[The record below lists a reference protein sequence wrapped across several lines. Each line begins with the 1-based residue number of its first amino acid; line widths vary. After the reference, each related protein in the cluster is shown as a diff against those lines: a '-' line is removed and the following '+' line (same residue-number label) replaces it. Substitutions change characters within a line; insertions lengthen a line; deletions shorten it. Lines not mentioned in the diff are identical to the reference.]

1 LTPNKEHS
9 FQQKMKYLA
18 SVGDTELWREEKVV
32 ESFPESEIQKSSQSV
47 VIQLSRLEKVVD
59 RRVRRHVEVA
69 G

>member
-1 LTPNKEHS
+1 
-9 FQQKMKYLA
+9 MKYLA